1 MAPQKLK
8 KTQQIL
14 DSDCSEFSAT
24 DPFNPQNHVEG
35 QISFSRDR
43 RYGALQ
49 IKKIN
54 GEPADQPLIFGTPK
68 IAYPFGL
75 GLNYRFPSAE
85 RIYRFRK
92 YDGTNIFMYRYKNNG
107 REHITFKVR
116 LFPFLRGRY
125 ITMWK
130 HILRKYQ
137 QITELFK
144 MNPDVTG
151 FSFELYGSDNP
162 HMIQYEDVQLDI
174 VLLFGLRG
182 TQGQIVL
189 NTEIEAGNIPK
200 TEQLGTVKTDYV
212 WHYEQEQQILDKQLS
227 FIGLDQ
233 NQAPVFSGEEGSIWY
248 VKIKDTCE
256 IRMYKCKPHRIEQ
269 VHWTQ
274 TQTQLSPTVIWATL
288 LKAFENWENPKL
300 DEVIAI
306 LNEDYPIHQI
316 AASTKQIKHKLKIA
330 KSAADIQKK
339 IWELMIRHGFDG
351 NTNTATVFHKIASQ
365 FDQDKRIVYK
375 AIKNV
380 QKMMKIEGEKDLP
393 STEKNLYN

>member
-1 MAPQKLK
+1 MDPQKIK
-8 KTQQIL
+8 KGQQTL

-43 RYGALQ
+43 RYGALL

-54 GEPADQPLIFGTPK
+54 GESADQPLILGTPK

-75 GLNYRFPSAE
+75 GHNYRFPSAE

-107 REHITFKVR
+107 REYITFKVR

-125 ITMWK
+125 ITMWR
-130 HILRKYQ
+130 HILREYD

-144 MNPDVTG
+144 MNPDTTG

-162 HMIQYEDVQLDI
+162 HTIQYEDVQLDI

-182 TQGQIVL
+182 THGQIVL
-189 NTEIEAGNIPK
+189 NTEIEAGNLPK
-200 TEQLGTVKTDYV
+200 AEQLGTVKTDYV
-212 WHYEQEQQILDKQLS
+212 WHYEQEQQDLDRRLA

-233 NQAPVFSGEEGSIWY
+233 NHVPLFSGEEGSIWY
-248 VKIKDTCE
+248 VKIKGTDE
-256 IRMYKCKPHRIEQ
+256 IRPYKCKPHKIEQ

-274 TQTQLSPTVIWATL
+274 GQTQLGATVIWATI

-300 DEVIAI
+300 DEIIAL

-316 AASTKQIKHKLKIA
+316 AASTEQIERMFNTA
-330 KSAADIQKK
+330 KNEADTRQK
-339 IWELMIRHGFDG
+339 IWELMVLHEFDG
-351 NTNTATVFHKIASQ
+351 NTDTATVFHKIVNQ
-365 FDQDKRIVYK
+365 LDQDKRLVYK
-375 AIKNV
+375 TIKNV
-380 QKMMKIEGEKDLP
+380 QKIMQIESE
-393 STEKNLYN
+393 

>member
-1 MAPQKLK
+1 MDPQKIK
-8 KTQQIL
+8 NAQQTL
-14 DSDCSEFSAT
+14 DSDCSEFRAT

-43 RYGALQ
+43 RYGSIK

-54 GEPADQPLIFGTPK
+54 GEPADQPPIFGTPK

-75 GLNYRFPSAE
+75 GHNYRFPSAD

-107 REHITFKVR
+107 REYITFKVR

-130 HILRKYQ
+130 HILRKYR

-151 FSFELYGSDNP
+151 LSFELYGSDNP
-162 HMIQYEDVQLDI
+162 HMIQYKDVQLDI

-189 NTEIEAGNIPK
+189 NTEIEAGDIPK
-200 TEQLGTVKTDYV
+200 AEQLGTIETDYV
-212 WHYEQEQQILDKQLS
+212 WHYEQEQQDLDKRLS

-256 IRMYKCKPHRIEQ
+256 IRPYKCKPHRIEQ

-274 TQTQLSPTVIWATL
+274 GQTQLRTPVIWATI
-288 LKAFENWENPKL
+288 LKAFENWENPEL
-300 DEVIAI
+300 DEIIAI

-316 AASTKQIKHKLKIA
+316 AASTGQIEQMFNIA
-330 KSAADIQKK
+330 KNEADTRKK
-339 IWELMIRHGFDG
+339 IWELMIMHGFDS

-365 FDQDKRIVYK
+365 LDQDKRLIYK
-375 AIKNV
+375 TIKNV
-380 QKMMKIEGEKDLP
+380 QKMMQMENE
-393 STEKNLYN
+393 

>member
-1 MAPQKLK
+1 MDPQKIK
-8 KTQQIL
+8 KAQQTL
-14 DSDCSEFSAT
+14 DSDYAEFSST
-24 DPFNPQNHVEG
+24 DPFNLQNHVEG
-35 QISFSRDR
+35 QISFSKDR

-54 GEPADQPLIFGTPK
+54 REPVEQPLILGTPK

-75 GLNYRFPSAE
+75 GHNYRFPSAD

-92 YDGTNIFMYRYKNNG
+92 YDGTNILMYRYRNNG
-107 REHITFKVR
+107 MEYITFKVR

-125 ITMWK
+125 ITMWR

-162 HMIQYEDVQLDI
+162 HMIQYKDVKLDI

-182 TQGQIVL
+182 IQGQIVM
-189 NTEIEAGNIPK
+189 NTELETGNIPK
-200 TEQLGTVKTDYV
+200 AAQLGTVEKDYV
-212 WHYEQEQQILDKQLS
+212 WHYEQEQQDLDKRLE
-227 FIGLDQ
+227 FIGL
-233 NQAPVFSGEEGSIWY
+233 NESQAPMFRGEEGSIWY
-248 VKIKDTCE
+248 VKVKDTSE

-274 TQTQLSPTVIWATL
+274 GQTPLSAPVIWGTI

-300 DEVIAI
+300 DEIIAI
-306 LNEDYPIHQI
+306 LNEDHPIHQI
-316 AASTKQIKHKLKIA
+316 TISIGQIKQMFNAA
-330 KSAADIQKK
+330 KNAMETEKK
-339 IWELMIRHGFDG
+339 IWELMVMHGFDG
-351 NTNTATVFHKIASQ
+351 NTDTAMVFHKIANQ
-365 FDQDKRIVYK
+365 FDQDKRLIYK
-375 AIKNV
+375 TIKNV
-380 QKMMKIEGEKDLP
+380 QKIMKIEDE
-393 STEKNLYN
+393 

>member
-1 MAPQKLK
+1 MDQEKIK
-8 KTQQIL
+8 NGQQIL
-14 DSDCSEFSAT
+14 DSDCSEFRAT

-75 GLNYRFPSAE
+75 GHNYRFPSAD

-107 REHITFKVR
+107 REYITFKVR

-130 HILRKYQ
+130 HILRKYR

-144 MNPDVTG
+144 MNPDATG

-162 HMIQYEDVQLDI
+162 HTIQYKDVRLDI

-189 NTEIEAGNIPK
+189 NTEIEADDIPK
-200 TEQLGTVKTDYV
+200 AEQLGSIETDYV
-212 WHYEQEQQILDKQLS
+212 WHYEQEQQDLDKRLS

-233 NQAPVFSGEEGSIWY
+233 NQAPMFSGEEGSIWY
-248 VKIKDTCE
+248 VRLKDTSE
-256 IRMYKCKPHRIEQ
+256 IRPYKCKPHRIEQ

-274 TQTQLSPTVIWATL
+274 GQTPLSAPVIWGTI
-288 LKAFENWENPKL
+288 LKAFENWENPEL
-300 DEVIAI
+300 DEIIAI

-316 AASTKQIKHKLKIA
+316 TISIGQIKQMFNTA
-330 KSAADIQKK
+330 KNAANTEKK
-339 IWELMIRHGFDG
+339 IWELMVMHRFDG
-351 NTNTATVFHKIASQ
+351 NTDTAVVFHKIANQ
-365 FDQDKRIVYK
+365 FEQDKRLIYK
-375 AIKNV
+375 TIKNV
-380 QKMMKIEGEKDLP
+380 QKMMKIEDE
-393 STEKNLYN
+393 

>member
-1 MAPQKLK
+1 MDPQKIQK
-8 KTQQIL
+8 AQQTL
-14 DSDCSEFSAT
+14 DSDCSEFRET

-49 IKKIN
+49 IKRIN
-54 GEPADQPLIFGTPK
+54 GEPAYQPLIFGTPK

-75 GLNYRFPSAE
+75 GHNYRFPSAE

-107 REHITFKVR
+107 REYITFKVR

-130 HILRKYQ
+130 YMLRKYP

-151 FSFELYGSDNP
+151 FSFELYGADNP
-162 HMIQYEDVQLDI
+162 HMIQYKEVKLDI

-189 NTEIEAGNIPK
+189 NTEIETGDTRKAK
-200 TEQLGTVKTDYV
+200 HLGTVETDYV
-212 WHYEQEQQILDKQLS
+212 WHYEQEQQDFDKRLS

-248 VKIKDTCE
+248 VKLKDTCE
-256 IRMYKCKPHRIEQ
+256 IRMYKCKPHQIEQ

-274 TQTQLSPTVIWATL
+274 TQTQLSPAVIWATI
-288 LKAFENWENPKL
+288 LKAFENWENPEL
-300 DEVIAI
+300 GEIITI

-316 AASTKQIKHKLKIA
+316 AASTGQIEQMFSIA
-330 KSAADIQKK
+330 KNEADIRKK
-339 IWELMIRHGFDG
+339 IWELMIMHGFDG

-365 FDQDKRIVYK
+365 LNQDKRLVYK
-375 AIKNV
+375 TIRNV
-380 QKMMKIEGEKDLP
+380 QKMMQMENE
-393 STEKNLYN
+393 

>member
-1 MAPQKLK
+1 MDQQKINRG
-8 KTQQIL
+8 QQVL
-14 DSDCSEFSAT
+14 DSDYSEFRAT

-35 QISFSRDR
+35 QISFNKA
-43 RYGALQ
+43 RYGSLK

-54 GEPADQPLIFGTPK
+54 GESVDQPQIFGTPK

-75 GLNYRFPSAE
+75 GHNYRFPSAE

-92 YDGTNIFMYRYKNNG
+92 YDGTNIFMYRYRNNG
-107 REHITFKVR
+107 MEYITFKVR

-144 MNPDVTG
+144 MNPDITG

-162 HMIQYEDVQLDI
+162 HMIQYEAVTLDI

-182 TQGQIVL
+182 TEGQIVL
-189 NTEIEAGNIPK
+189 NTEIEAGDIPK
-200 TEQLGTVKTDYV
+200 AEHLGTVEKDYV
-212 WHYEQEQQILDKQLS
+212 WHYEQEQRELDRHLV
-227 FIGLDQ
+227 FLGL
-233 NQAPVFSGEEGSIWY
+233 NESQAPMFRGEEGSIWY
-248 VKIKDTCE
+248 VKLKDSHE

-274 TQTQLSPTVIWATL
+274 TQMKLSSTVIWATI
-288 LKAFENWENPKL
+288 LKAFENWENPEL
-300 DEVIAI
+300 DEIIAI

-316 AASTKQIKHKLKIA
+316 TISIGQIEQMLNAAKN
-330 KSAADIQKK
+330 AADTRKK
-339 IWELMIRHGFDG
+339 TWELMVMQGFDG
-351 NTNTATVFHKIASQ
+351 DTDTATVFHKIANEL
-365 FDQDKRIVYK
+365 DQDKRLVYK
-375 AIKNV
+375 TIKNV
-380 QKMMKIEGEKDLP
+380 QKMMQIEDE
-393 STEKNLYN
+393 